1 MFPPPPARRFMNPP
15 PPPPA
20 GRWVQLRFSRTGA
33 PELLLQRLTVSPR
46 LVRLTGPAF
55 AVETGVVDAL
65 LVEIGASDDFVV
77 EIGAASGAG
86 SAFFGRLL

>member
-1 MFPPPPARRFMNPP
+1 MFPPPPASRFMNPP

-20 GRWVQLRFSRTGA
+20 GRWFQLRFSRTGA
-33 PELLLQRLTVSPR
+33 PELLLLRLTVSPR

-55 AVETGVVDAL
+55 AVETGAL
-65 LVEIGASDDFVV
+65 RRLGRRDRRVGRFVV